1 MIGSEREDIVFLDAP
16 GGAGKTFQLNLL
28 LAFVRKEKDMDAN
41 SPDELLSKVY
51 PNIQKNFK
59 DQDWLSHREILAS
72 RNDVVEKLNVTIQKQ
87 LPGQEYAYKSIDCI
101 LNDDEAVQ
109 YPIEFLNSIQT
120 PDLQAH
126 NLILKVVAPIM
137 LIRNIDAT
145 KLCNGT
151 RLIVKKLMQQ
161 VIQASVLTGCA
172 KVNKRIS
179 DLIINGI
186 NSRHRSLIFIYGEK
200 SKEQVLYLHHLL
212 IKNRHKVDLQNPS
225 ILWCYRKE
233 KDFDEFYLRK
243 RSKKLR
249 KGYLIDNTFNK
260 NHALDHL
267 LLSSEMKFCH
277 YSETDKVLGQT
288 FGMLVLQDFDGL
300 TPNIIARTT
309 ESVEGGGIILFL
321 LPDIKNLAEL
331 FSLEMLAHSRYVT
344 ESHCKI
350 SPRFNKRF
358 VLSLSSC
365 QNCLVLDDT
374 LEIKLL
380 PLIEIGVPD
389 NLERRND
396 NCANIMDSISNLSLS
411 EDLKKIFQMCRTS
424 DQLSALQKISEVIA
438 NTKTASIVSITSARG
453 RGKSAVLGLAVASA
467 LTSRCFRI
475 CVTSPNLENIQTVFK
490 FLVEGL
496 TVLNF
501 EEGVDFNVQKNRTG
515 SVDLITGV
523 EVFKK
528 CYGCVFYTAAAN
540 FQKAENAGLVVID
553 EAAAIPLPLVK
564 KWLDCRTVLMASTI
578 NGYEGTGRSLS
589 LKLLKQLR
597 NQSVEQSV
605 NRHILHE
612 IQLNEAIR
620 YANGDAVEDWLN
632 CLLCLDASIDPPYFN
647 SGPPKCQECDLYYV
661 NRDVLFSYNKFAEKF
676 LQQVVSLFVSSHYK
690 NSPNDLLMLADAP
703 AHHIFCLLSR
713 QEVNA
718 STIPNVICVIQV
730 CLEGN
735 LHGENYQFECHRR
748 RDSGNLIP
756 CVLSQQ
762 FLDYNFTSLSGAR
775 VIRIAT
781 HPQYQRMG
789 YGHHALQL
797 LCQFYNGYRAEE
809 NKTLNSSFDNPSLLL
824 QLQDL
829 QQEPLDYIGVS
840 FGLTLE
846 LFKFWKKNG
855 FTPLYIRQTEN
866 EVTGENTCIM
876 VKGLKSETTK
886 WLPDFYS
893 DFLQRFTALL
903 MSSFSRVPPS
913 VALVIFKYPHLRQQ
927 KVLTSEELQF
937 HLSKRSLQRIN
948 AFCYQNENHL
958 MILDLLPI
966 ISKFYF
972 LGYVKD
978 LFLNTIQES
987 VLMCFGLQGRSE
999 DEVAAELDIESE
1011 QVMMLFRKSIK
1022 KIMKRLDLKEPV
1034 DQDYEKIKAHK
1045 QSKILNQV
1053 REVAPVCEFKRNG
1066 HFENTSSQSKRVK
1079 KY

>member
-1 MIGSEREDIVFLDAP
+1 MP
-16 GGAGKTFQLNLL
+16 KT
-28 LAFVRKEKDMDAN
+28 
-41 SPDELLSKVY
+41 
-51 PNIQKNFK
+51 
-59 DQDWLSHREILAS
+59 
-72 RNDVVEKLNVTIQKQ
+72 
-87 LPGQEYAYKSIDCI
+87 
-101 LNDDEAVQ
+101 
-109 YPIEFLNSIQT
+109 
-120 PDLQAH
+120 
-126 NLILKVVAPIM
+126 
-137 LIRNIDAT
+137 
-145 KLCNGT
+145 
-151 RLIVKKLMQQ
+151 
-161 VIQASVLTGCA
+161 
-172 KVNKRIS
+172 KVNKRIN

-186 NSRHRSLIFIYGEK
+186 RTRHRSLFFIYGEK
-200 SKEQVLYLHHLL
+200 SKEPVLYLHHLL
-212 IKNRHKVDLQNPS
+212 KKNRLKVGLQNPS

-321 LPDIKNLAEL
+321 LPNIKNLAEL
-331 FSLEMLAHSRYVT
+331 FTLEMLAHSRYVT
-344 ESHCKI
+344 ESHCEI
-350 SPRFNKRF
+350 CPRFNKRF

-365 QNCLVLDDT
+365 QNCLVLNDT

-380 PLIEIGVPD
+380 PLIKTDVPD
-389 NLERRND
+389 NLEKRHD
-396 NCANIMDSISNLSLS
+396 CANIMDSISNLSLS
-411 EDLKKIFQMCRTS
+411 KDLKKIFQMSRTS

-438 NTKTASIVSITSARG
+438 NTKTASVVSITSARG
-453 RGKSAVLGLAVASA
+453 RGKSAVLGLAVAWA
-467 LTSRCFRI
+467 LNSRYFRI
-475 CVTSPNLENIQTVFK
+475 YVTSPNLENIQTVFK

-496 TVLNF
+496 TILNF

-564 KWLDCRTVLMASTI
+564 KWLYCRTVLMASTI

-597 NQSVEQSV
+597 NQSVQQSV

-620 YANGDAVEDWLN
+620 YTNGDAVEDWLN
-632 CLLCLDASIDPPYFN
+632 RLLCLDASIEPPYFN

-661 NRDVLFSYNKFAEKF
+661 NRDVLFSYNKFAETF
-676 LQQVVSLFVSSHYK
+676 LQQLVSLFVSSHYK

-703 AHHIFCLLSR
+703 THHIFCLLSR

-718 STIPNVICVIQV
+718 NTIPNVICVIQV
-730 CLEGN
+730 CMEGN
-735 LHGENYQFECHRR
+735 LRGENYQFEHHRR
-748 RDSGNLIP
+748 ASGDLIP
-756 CVLSQQ
+756 WVLSEQ
-762 FLDYNFTSLSGAR
+762 FLDCNFTSLSGAR

-797 LCQFYNGYRAEE
+797 LCQFYNGHRAEE
-809 NKTLNSSFDNPSLLL
+809 TKILNSSFNNPSLLL

-876 VKGLKSETTK
+876 VKSLKSETTK

-903 MSSFSRVPPS
+903 MSSFSRLPAS
-913 VALVIFKYPHLRQQ
+913 VALIIFKYPHLRQL
-927 KVLTSEELQF
+927 KVLTSKELQF
-937 HLSKRSLQRIN
+937 HLSDRSLQRIN
-948 AFCYQNENHL
+948 AFCNQNESHL

-978 LFLNTIQES
+978 LYLNMIQES
-987 VLMCFGLQGRSE
+987 VLICFGLQGRSE

-1022 KIMKRLDLKEPV
+1022 KIMKRLDLKEHV
-1034 DQDYEKIKAHK
+1034 DQDCEKNKAYK

-1053 REVAPVCEFKRNG
+1053 RELSPVCKFKRNVS
-1066 HFENTSSQSKRVK
+1066 FENIFSHSKRVK